1 MDSALLDSPLAA
13 HQKPDFTPR
22 TYEATHKGFFCR
34 RHLQQYGA
42 SHYCNHRITVRCC
55 AFPPVKTRSPASS
68 FRFRRPRKLLIGS
81 HAFFPRF
88 PSFLEA
94 FLQGP
99 LIICSPETS
108 QPLQA
113 FTQILRELYGP
124 PTASRG
130 DHDYAGHCA

>member
-34 RHLQQYGA
+34 RHLQQYF
-42 SHYCNHRITVRCC
+42 NDRITVRCC
-55 AFPPVKTRSPASS
+55 AFLPVKTRSPASS
-68 FRFRRPRKLLIGS
+68 FQVASASQITDWLSCFL
-81 HAFFPRF
+81 PRF

-124 PTASRG
+124 PTASRD